1 MTDDVRRSVADRRA
15 AILAEAKAI
24 GIDEAYIAKLVEAFY
39 AKIRADALV
48 GPVFERAI
56 DADRW
61 PRHLATMKS
70 FWASVAFNAGSYS
83 GKPVLV
89 HKRLPGLEHRHFE
102 RWLGL
107 FGETLIETAPTD
119 EAVVYLMSKA
129 ERIAESLKAAIDY
142 VAHPRLLSA

>member
-39 AKIRADALV
+39 AKVRADALI

-56 DADRW
+56 DTDRW
-61 PRHLATMKS
+61 PRHLATMNS

-83 GKPVLV
+83 GQPVLV
-89 HKRLPGLEHRHFE
+89 HKRLHGLGHRHFE
-102 RWLGL
+102 RWLKL

-119 EAVVYLMSKA
+119 HAVVYLMTRA

-142 VAHPRLLSA
+142 VPHPRLLSA